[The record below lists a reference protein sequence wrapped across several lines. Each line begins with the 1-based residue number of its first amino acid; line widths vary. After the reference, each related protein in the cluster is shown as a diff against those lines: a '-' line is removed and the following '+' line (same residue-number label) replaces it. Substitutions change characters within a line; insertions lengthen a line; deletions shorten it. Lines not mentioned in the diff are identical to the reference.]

1 MPPSTAPLLQ
11 LHGLGLCSN
20 GRQRLRDICLEI
32 RHNEILAVA
41 GCSGAGKSSLLQT
54 LCGLVADEPTGSIVW
69 QGQSIAYRQLAHIRG
84 RHIALLPQ
92 GLADSLNPHM
102 RVLATVTEALRQ
114 HTRLSRRE
122 ARQRAQQALLQGN
135 VPQALHYRFPRHLS
149 GGEIQRVH
157 WVLAG
162 LLQPQLLL
170 LDEPTAALDPLA
182 KQHLARQLLEH
193 KQHSSIVL
201 ISHDLPWLQAVAD
214 RLVIMEQGQIVE
226 QQCCTGF
233 FAAPRHAASRA
244 LLDAVQPLPLQPSNP
259 GKLLLEASNLQH
271 VVGGKNLFAGLN
283 WQIHQGERW
292 VVQGAS
298 GAGKSTLARLL
309 AGWNTVQS
317 GSIHWHGKGQ
327 TQCPAEKVSLIV
339 QHPAAS
345 FAPQQ
350 RVADILCE
358 PLRLQGR
365 KEEQEHLLTRLTA
378 VRLPATADFL
388 RRKACGLSGGEQQ
401 RLALARALTL
411 MPQLLLADEP
421 TSALDPVS
429 RKAFLHLLLDLQ
441 QRHGFALVIIS
452 HELGLAQELGARTL
466 RLT

>member
-69 QGQSIAYRQLAHIRG
+69 QGQSMAYRQLAHIRG

-162 LLQPQLLL
+162 LLQ
-170 LDEPTAALDPLA
+170 T
-182 KQHLARQLLEH
+182 
-193 KQHSSIVL
+193 
-201 ISHDLPWLQAVAD
+201 
-214 RLVIMEQGQIVE
+214 
-226 QQCCTGF
+226 
-233 FAAPRHAASRA
+233 RHAASRA

-452 HELGLAQELGARTL
+452 HELGLAQELRARTF